1 MTDAGTRAPVAG
13 ARRRERIP
21 LWDNAR
27 FGCIVLVVM
36 GHAIQRQTIDSD
48 NALVLYLFIYA
59 FHMPAFAIISGY
71 FTKATPP
78 GSRQMRKVLTD
89 IVLPYVLFESIW
101 SLVQWLVEGR
111 AAFNPSEPNWT
122 LWFLLALAFFRVV
135 LPYLA
140 LVRWPM
146 LWAIVA
152 SVGVGYLA
160 NVDSTFSAS
169 RAIGI
174 LPFFLLGW
182 YLRQWRVAE
191 WWRDLGARAWWFRG
205 GAVVVFLV
213 WLGVVLVNIQPFRAF
228 DLRFWFFYDDSYQDL
243 GEPVWWAGLLRLA
256 LIGQAMLLSAC
267 FFALIPRRETFFS
280 AFGQATMYV
289 YLLHS
294 FVLYPIRETG
304 VLRAEHA
311 SATWLVTMVI
321 ASFAISIALASPFVR
336 RVFRPLVE
344 PKPRWLFRD
353 PDDLQT
359 GASRVDPTGSRR
371 DRVG

>member
-1 MTDAGTRAPVAG
+1 
-13 ARRRERIP
+13 ERIP

-152 SVGVGYLA
+152 SV
-160 NVDSTFSAS
+160 
-169 RAIGI
+169 
-174 LPFFLLGW
+174 
-182 YLRQWRVAE
+182 
-191 WWRDLGARAWWFRG
+191 
-205 GAVVVFLV
+205 
-213 WLGVVLVNIQPFRAF
+213 
-228 DLRFWFFYDDSYQDL
+228 
-243 GEPVWWAGLLRLA
+243 
-256 LIGQAMLLSAC
+256 
-267 FFALIPRRETFFS
+267 
-280 AFGQATMYV
+280 
-289 YLLHS
+289 
-294 FVLYPIRETG
+294 
-304 VLRAEHA
+304 
-311 SATWLVTMVI
+311 
-321 ASFAISIALASPFVR
+321 
-336 RVFRPLVE
+336 
-344 PKPRWLFRD
+344 
-353 PDDLQT
+353 
-359 GASRVDPTGSRR
+359 
-371 DRVG
+371 

>member
-1 MTDAGTRAPVAG
+1 
-13 ARRRERIP
+13 
-21 LWDNAR
+21 
-27 FGCIVLVVM
+27 
-36 GHAIQRQTIDSD
+36 
-48 NALVLYLFIYA
+48 
-59 FHMPAFAIISGY
+59 
-71 FTKATPP
+71 
-78 GSRQMRKVLTD
+78 
-89 IVLPYVLFESIW
+89 
-101 SLVQWLVEGR
+101 
-111 AAFNPSEPNWT
+111 
-122 LWFLLALAFFRVV
+122 
-135 LPYLA
+135 
-140 LVRWPM
+140 
-146 LWAIVA
+146 
-152 SVGVGYLA
+152 
-160 NVDSTFSAS
+160 
-169 RAIGI
+169 
-174 LPFFLLGW
+174 
-182 YLRQWRVAE
+182 E

-359 GASRVDPTGSRR
+359 GASRVD
-371 DRVG
+371 